1 MSAEKRLMYVNGEWV
16 ESQDGRTFSV
26 YNPATG
32 DICYEAADATREDMA
47 RTVVDA
53 KAAQGEWAA
62 LPHTQ
67 RGSYLSKV
75 GDLLAERQTE
85 LASILTV
92 ESGSWLGKSMFETG
106 YSANIMRLAAAMTYN
121 SIGEILPSEYGKL
134 TLVVNKPLGVVGVIS
149 PWNFPLLLSLRG
161 LAFALAA
168 GNTVILKPSE
178 ETPVSGGLM
187 IAELFE
193 AAGFPKGVFNVVS
206 CSRDRV
212 MEVGDELVSNP
223 GVDAISF
230 TGSTAV
236 GKQIAAKAGGLLKKA
251 CMELGGKDPLIVLE
265 DADLDRAIDATVFG
279 AFMHQGQICM
289 SAERIIV
296 HDSLAEELIQ
306 GVTARVEALKMGDP
320 GNIENII
327 GPIINQKQLN
337 NIHAQVTEARDR
349 GATIHTGGEYEGL
362 FYRPTVISDVTRD
375 MRIFKEETFGPVAPF
390 IRFSSDDEAV
400 EIANDSDYGLSAGI
414 ITRDEERGLAMAQRL
429 HSGMA
434 HINDCP
440 VFDEPHMPF
449 GGVKNSGIGRHGGK
463 WAIDSFTQ
471 PHLISLERGG
481 RNFPF

>member
-1 MSAEKRLMYVNGEWV
+1 MSAERRLMYINGEWV
-16 ESQDGRTFSV
+16 ESQDSRTFSV
-26 YNPATG
+26 CNPATG
-32 DICYEAADATREDMA
+32 EVCYEVADATREDMA
-47 RTVVDA
+47 RAVSDA
-53 KAAQGEWAA
+53 NAAQAEWAS

-67 RGSYLSKV
+67 RGAFLSKV
-75 GDLLAERQTE
+75 GDLLAERQSE

-106 YSANIMRLAAAMTYN
+106 YSPNLMRLAAATTYS
-121 SIGEILPSEYGKL
+121 SIGEILPSEYGKM

-178 ETPVSGGLM
+178 ETPVCGGLM

-193 AAGFPKGVFNVVS
+193 AAGFPKGVFNVVP
-206 CSRDRV
+206 CSRNRV
-212 MEVGDELVSNP
+212 VEVGDELVSNP
-223 GVDAISF
+223 GVNAISF

-251 CMELGGKDPLIVLE
+251 CLELGGKDPLIVLE

-296 HDSLAEELIQ
+296 HESLANDVIQ
-306 GVTARVEALKMGDP
+306 GVTARVKALKTGDP
-320 GNIENII
+320 GDIGNVI
-327 GPIINQKQLN
+327 GPIINQKQLD
-337 NIHAQVTEARDR
+337 NIHAQVTQARES

-362 FYRPTVISDVTRD
+362 FYKPTVISNVTRD

-390 IRFSSDDEAV
+390 ITFRSDDEAV
-400 EIANDSDYGLSAGI
+400 EIANDSIYGLSSGI
-414 ITRDEERGLAMAQRL
+414 ITQDEERGLAMGQRL
-429 HSGMA
+429 QSGMT

-449 GGVKNSGIGRHGGK
+449 GGVKNSGLGRHGGK
-463 WAIDSFTQ
+463 WAIDSFTET
-471 PHLISLERGG
+471 HVFSLERGG